1 MSTAHH
7 TSITELRRRLMASG
21 YSPIPCDGKR
31 PVLKAWEKKAE
42 TNAGEIALWDHLYP
56 SAANTGILTRLM
68 PTLDIDI
75 KDEAPAEAVEELA
88 RERFEERGYILVR
101 IGEAPKRAIVLRT
114 DKPFPKIVRN
124 LTARNGTEHKI
135 EILCD
140 GQQVIAFGRHPDTK
154 QPYRWH
160 GGEPGAIALDELPY
174 VNHDDMVKF
183 ADDAVALLVKEYG
196 YQAAPARKTKAT
208 GNGHDTGNAG
218 GVEDWALLS
227 KNILEGRELHD
238 SLCALAAKLITAG
251 MGEGAAVNHLRGLME
266 ASNAKRDERWQERN
280 DDIPNLVSTAAAKF
294 RRSEQDTTGD
304 IEPVDLW
311 GNFEPPTLPRGLLPE
326 KIEDYARVQAEVMGV
341 DPGGVAMA
349 ALAVCAAAIPDGIKL
364 MMKGWS
370 GGPKDTGLRRWSGG
384 DWMESARLWVGLV
397 GSPSTKKSPIITA
410 TVGPLA
416 RLDAEL
422 LQLYVTAMRA
432 YEKLDKEERKEA
444 DRPVQKRLRLEDT
457 TIEAAQE
464 VLAGSPNGVLLVQD
478 ELSGFFGSMD
488 KYSGNRGGAKDRAFW
503 LQSYNGGL
511 YALNRITRG
520 VGIIPNL
527 SVSLLGGI
535 QPDVIRQLSND
546 TYEDGFLQRMQL
558 IVLGPARVGM
568 ATSRPDVS
576 MDYAEL
582 IEQLTKHSDGVL
594 RLNTRAQDIRGELEV
609 KHLGMMQA
617 IETFNG
623 KLAAH
628 IGKYDGLFG
637 RLCVTFHCI
646 EHAHHS
652 RIPEFVTADTA
663 ERVAKFMHQFLLPHA
678 FAFYSG
684 VLKLADD
691 HDRLVNVAG
700 YILTH
705 GIERLTNRDVQRGC
719 RTMRKLERRDT
730 EAVFEQLS
738 ALGWVTMT
746 PGPRRTDPPH
756 WIVNPRVHEKFAER
770 ARQEAERRQRVREV
784 IAAMGQGRGA

>member
-1 MSTAHH
+1 MSTAHA
-7 TSITELRRRLMASG
+7 SIAELRCRLMASG

-31 PVLKAWEKKAE
+31 PVLKAWEKKIE
-42 TNAGEIALWDHLYP
+42 TNAGEIALWEKNYP
-56 SAANTGILTRLM
+56 SAANTGILTRLT

-114 DKPFPKIVRN
+114 DKPFPKIGRN
-124 LTARNGTEHKI
+124 LTAPNGTEHKI

-140 GQQVIAFGRHPDTK
+140 GQQVIAFGEHPDTK

-160 GGEPGAIALDELPY
+160 GGEPGAIRLDELPY

-196 YQAAPARKTKAT
+196 YHVAPARKSKAT

-266 ASNAKRDERWQERN
+266 ASNAPRDERWQERN
-280 DDIPNLVSTAAAKF
+280 DDISNLVSTAAAKF
-294 RRSEQDTTGD
+294 RQPEQDTTGD

-326 KIEDYARVQAEVMGV
+326 KIENYARVQAEVMGV
-341 DPGGVAMA
+341 DSGGMAMA
-349 ALAVCAAAIPDGIKL
+349 ALAVCAGAIPDGIKL

-370 GGPKDTGLRRWSGG
+370 GGLSGAGRYSGG
-384 DWMESARLWVGLV
+384 EWMESARLWVALV
-397 GSPSTKKSPIITA
+397 GLPSTKKSPIITA

-422 LQLYVTAMRA
+422 LQTYLSEMRD
-432 YEKLDKEERKEA
+432 YDKLDKEERKGAE
-444 DRPVQKRLRLEDT
+444 RPVQKRLRLEDT
-457 TIEAAQE
+457 TIEAAQQ

-488 KYSGNRGGAKDRAFW
+488 KYSGYRGAAKDRGFW
-503 LQSYNGGL
+503 LQSYNGGQ

-535 QPDVIRQLSND
+535 QPDVIRQLSGE
-546 TYEDGFLQRMQL
+546 TYDDGFLQRMLL
-558 IVLGPARVGM
+558 IVMRPASVGT

-576 MDYAEL
+576 MGYTEL
-582 IEQLTKHSDGVL
+582 IERLTKHSDGVL
-594 RLNTRAQDIRGELEV
+594 RLNCRAQDIRGELEV
-609 KHLGMMQA
+609 KHLGLVQA

-652 RIPEFVTADTA
+652 RIPEFVTEDTA
-663 ERVAKFMHQFLLPHA
+663 DRVAKFMHQFLLPHA

-684 VLKLADD
+684 VLRLSDD

-705 GIERLTNRDVQRGC
+705 GIDRLTNRDIQRGC
-719 RTMRKLERRDT
+719 RTMRKLGRRDT

-746 PGPRRTDPPH
+746 PGPRRNDPPH
-756 WIVNPRVHEKFAER
+756 WNVNPRVHEKFAER
-770 ARQEAERRQRVREV
+770 AKAEGVRRQHVREI
-784 IAAMGQGRGA
+784 IAGVSQGRGE